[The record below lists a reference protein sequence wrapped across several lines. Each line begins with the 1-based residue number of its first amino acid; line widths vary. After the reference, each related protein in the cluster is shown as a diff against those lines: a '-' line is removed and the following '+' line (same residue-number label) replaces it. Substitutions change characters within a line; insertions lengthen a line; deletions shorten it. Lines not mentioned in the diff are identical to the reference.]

1 MPALMPA
8 VVYLARHASPDWSR
22 TDLRYDIP
30 PGPPLTAQGE
40 QEAVKLG
47 EYLKEAQITRIV
59 ASPLDRTLHT
69 AKLAGEQVGLS
80 PTVDDAIAEWQ
91 RGEPEA
97 DVLARF
103 LPSIERALSDSHADG
118 AAVLITHGGPIR
130 LLLQHFGLPQPE
142 VDFYRRQFDRDNPV
156 PPSGV
161 WRITQTANGDSEVP
175 DLVYTPQPFRRYV
188 AEVIPFAES
197 SSMNRMA

>member
-1 MPALMPA
+1 MPAII
-8 VVYLARHASPDWSR
+8 YLARHASPDWTR

-30 PGPPLTAQGE
+30 PGPPLTDQGKE
-40 QEAVKLG
+40 EAVKLG
-47 EYLKEAQITRIV
+47 VYLQGTPVTRIF
-59 ASPLDRTLHT
+59 ASPLERTLHT
-69 AKLAGEQVGLS
+69 AKLAGEQVGLT

-103 LPSIERALSDSHADG
+103 LPAIARTLSTSHAEG
-118 AAVLITHGGPIR
+118 PAVFVTHGGPIR
-130 LLLQHFGLPQPE
+130 LLLQQLGLPQAE

-161 WRITQTANGDSEVP
+161 WRISQAAHGEFEAP
-175 DLVYTPQPFRRYV
+175 ELVHTPQPFHRYV
-188 AEVIPFAES
+188 AEVTYV
-197 SSMNRMA
+197 